1 MAVAKIQELKEY
13 DVLDGVGHFFK
24 NEPLPLEFVL
34 PGLLRKSVGV
44 LVAAGSTG
52 KSFFA
57 IQSAMCVAAGRD
69 LFRLYGGAEITQ
81 GPVAYVALEDPLDVF
96 WTRIHG
102 IGSHL
107 RKEHSDDDFDKISD
121 DMKNISLHSLYG
133 RGFRPMDAD
142 DMTASAHFK
151 QTIDAVKK
159 QGARLV
165 IIDTYSRFL
174 AGHSEQDNA
183 VASTIVSILEQMCHE
198 TNAAVLVIHH
208 TNKASQFSGEQG
220 NQGAA
225 RGASALTDN
234 ARFQLNMWT
243 MSADEAVKYGVSDD
257 DRKQYVFAEA
267 TKANHMPP
275 QGKVWIQRGRGG
287 VLTGMEAM
295 PEVVG
300 NGQGR
305 V

>member
-1 MAVAKIQELKEY
+1 MAVEKIKPLDEY
-13 DVLDGVGHFFK
+13 SVLRGVGEFFK
-24 NEPLPLEFVL
+24 QKPLPLEFVL

-52 KSFFA
+52 KSFYA
-57 IQSAMCVAAGRD
+57 IQSAMCIAAGQD
-69 LFRLYGGAEITQ
+69 LFGIFAGAEITQ

-102 IGSHL
+102 IGKHL
-107 RKEHSDDDFDKISD
+107 EKQYSKEDFERISD
-121 DMKNISLHSLYG
+121 AMSNIHLHELYG

-142 DMTASAHFK
+142 DLTASAHFR
-151 QTIDAVKK
+151 QTIEAVKE

-198 TNAAVLVIHH
+198 ANAAVLVIHH
-208 TNKASQFSGEQG
+208 TNKASQFSGDQG

-243 MSADEAVKYGVSDD
+243 MPPADAEKYGVPDD
-257 DRKQYVFAEA
+257 ERKAYVFSEV

-275 QGKVWIQRGRGG
+275 QAQGWLQRGAGG
-287 VLTGMEAM
+287 VLLGIDPLPEAA
-295 PEVVG
+295 G
-300 NGQGR
+300 NGRGR
-305 V
+305 L